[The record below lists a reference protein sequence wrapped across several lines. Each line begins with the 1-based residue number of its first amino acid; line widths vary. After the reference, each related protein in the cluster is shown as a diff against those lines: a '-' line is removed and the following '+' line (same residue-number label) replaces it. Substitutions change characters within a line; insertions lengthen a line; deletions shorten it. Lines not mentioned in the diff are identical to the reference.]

1 MAEPLT
7 TAELKAH
14 LRKTT
19 TDEDSLIA
27 AYGIAAREWVEN
39 YTGHILN
46 QRAVTDSFGEWGD
59 YLTLYHQPITVG
71 DPTPTLTVEYT
82 DDEGDFIEYEAR
94 VVRDFKYPWTIHPP
108 YGFSFPSL
116 GGPASITVTYTAGYA
131 NAAAVPETFKQA
143 IRLLV
148 TSMYT
153 NRGTL
158 DAETER
164 AVRFMLRS
172 YRGAVMA

>member
-1 MAEPLT
+1 MAEPLSED
-7 TAELKAH
+7 ELKSH

-19 TDEDSLIA
+19 DDENDLIVS
-27 AYGIAAREWVEN
+27 YGIASREWCEE
-39 YTGHILN
+39 YTGHILA
-46 QRAVTDSFGEWGD
+46 QREVEDTFGAWGD
-59 YLTLYHQPITVG
+59 YLTLYHQPITVD

-94 VVRDFKYPWTIHPP
+94 VIRDFKYPWTIHPP

-116 GGPASITVTYTAGYA
+116 GGPATIKVTYTAGYA
-131 NAAAVPETFKQA
+131 TAADVPEIFKQA

-148 TSMYT
+148 TSMYV

-158 DAETER
+158 DKETED

-172 YRGAVMA
+172 KRGAVLA